1 MESQSRQR
9 LAKRVTIKDV
19 AQTAGVSV
27 TTVSNVL
34 NQRTEAMTEATLLR
48 IQEAIRSLNYHPS
61 RVARSLVTSQTATIG
76 LIIAEIET
84 PLFLQA
90 LHFIEP
96 IARNAGYNVLLCS
109 AQNLADEQQAV
120 NLLLEKQADG
130 IIFLSTSVY
139 IDDEYLTR
147 LPASAPP
154 IVIINRSLTHHFNFD
169 QIQWNNMGGT
179 IAAVTYLIRHGHR
192 HIALLRGPA
201 SRRSAVERLEG
212 YRQALQLHGLEYR
225 EDYVQL
231 ADFGESQE
239 MWIQATQKL
248 LTLWPRPTAILAF
261 NDIVAAVALRT
272 LQRAG
277 LRVPQD
283 VAVIGND
290 NQPFCT
296 FLNPTLTTVSVP
308 IIEAGQRAIEM
319 LLARLAEPH
328 RPPEQVLLPCSLIV
342 RESSEPVSGT
352 QSYAEDSQ
360 RYTENL

>member
-1 MESQSRQR
+1 MGSLSRQR
-9 LAKRVTIKDV
+9 PAKRVTIKDV
-19 AQTAGVSV
+19 AQAAGVSV

-34 NQRTEAMTEATLLR
+34 NQRTEAMAEPTLLR
-48 IQEAIRSLNYHPS
+48 IQEAIHSLNYHPS

-90 LHFIEP
+90 LHSIEP

-120 NLLLEKQADG
+120 NLLLEKQVDG
-130 IIFLSTSVY
+130 IIFLSTSIY

-147 LPASAPP
+147 LPLSAPP
-154 IVIINRSLTHHFNFD
+154 IVIINRTITHPLSFD
-169 QIQWNNMGGT
+169 QIQWDNTGGML
-179 IAAVTYLIRHGHR
+179 AAMTYLVELGHR
-192 HIALLRGPA
+192 RIALLRGPNC
-201 SRRSAVERLEG
+201 RRSATERLEG
-212 YRQALQLHGLEYR
+212 YRRALRQHGLEYN
-225 EDYVQL
+225 EDYIQL
-231 ADFGESQE
+231 ADFEASQDT
-239 MWIQATQKL
+239 WIEAIRRL
-248 LTLWPRPTAILAF
+248 LAVSPPPTAIVAF
-261 NDIVAAVALRT
+261 NDMVAAVALRT
-272 LQRAG
+272 IQHAG

-290 NQPFCT
+290 NQPICT

-319 LLARLAEPH
+319 LLARLVEPH

-342 RESSEPVSGT
+342 RESSEAIT
-352 QSYAEDSQ
+352 
-360 RYTENL
+360 